1 MAGILYL
8 CATPI
13 GNLEDMTFRAVRILR
28 EADLIAAEATRN
40 SIKLLRHF
48 EIRTPMTSYHEYN
61 QIEKGKKL
69 TALLLEGKN
78 IALITDAGTPGISVN
93 WEPSPSP
100 APEEQEEAPWYLR
113 LVNLENRLPQDFT
126 VELAQVDGGQ
136 FDARAAEA
144 LSQMLADMEA
154 QGLSPMVCSSFRT
167 WEDQETLHQNKI
179 GRLLEEGY
187 SQEAAEAE
195 ASRWVVPAGASEH
208 QLGLAADIVASQYQ
222 ILEEEQEN
230 TPEQQW
236 LMAHCQEYGFILRY
250 PKDKTEVT
258 GVGYEP
264 WHYRYVGVE
273 AAQ

>member
-1 MAGILYL
+1 MEPHHAPRHARKRGGRWLLPALVGSACAVFLL
-8 CATPI
+8 CLLPHLMPTASASGQP
-13 GNLEDMTFRAVRILR
+13 
-28 EADLIAAEATRN
+28 AASPAPVESAPD
-40 SIKLLRHF
+40 S
-48 EIRTPMTSYHEYN
+48 
-61 QIEKGKKL
+61 
-69 TALLLEGKN
+69 
-78 IALITDAGTPGISVN
+78 GTPGISVN

-100 APEEQEEAPWYLR
+100 ATEEQEEAPWYLR

-179 GRLLEEGY
+179 DRLLEEGY

-273 AAQ
+273 AAQEIMAQGICLEEYVGQ

>member
-1 MAGILYL
+1 MEPHHAPRHARKRGGRWLLPALVGSACAVFLL
-8 CATPI
+8 CLLPHLMPTASASGQP
-13 GNLEDMTFRAVRILR
+13 
-28 EADLIAAEATRN
+28 AASPAPVESAPD
-40 SIKLLRHF
+40 S
-48 EIRTPMTSYHEYN
+48 
-61 QIEKGKKL
+61 
-69 TALLLEGKN
+69 
-78 IALITDAGTPGISVN
+78 GTPGISVN

-154 QGLSPMVCSSFRT
+154 QGLSPMVCSSF
-167 WEDQETLHQNKI
+167 
-179 GRLLEEGY
+179 

-273 AAQ
+273 AAQEIMAQGICLEEYLGR

>member
-1 MAGILYL
+1 M
-8 CATPI
+8 
-13 GNLEDMTFRAVRILR
+13 
-28 EADLIAAEATRN
+28 
-40 SIKLLRHF
+40 
-48 EIRTPMTSYHEYN
+48 
-61 QIEKGKKL
+61 
-69 TALLLEGKN
+69 
-78 IALITDAGTPGISVN
+78 N

-144 LSQMLADMEA
+144 LSQMLADMEGPGA
-154 QGLSPMVCSSFRT
+154 LAHVCSSFRT

-179 GRLLEEGY
+179 DRLLEEGY

-250 PKDKTEVT
+250 PKDKTDGHRRGLRALALPLRGRGGRPGNHGPGDLPGGICGT
-258 GVGYEP
+258 GEKGLLRPERAGRPYTRPEQ
-264 WHYRYVGVE
+264 WG
-273 AAQ
+273 A

>member
-1 MAGILYL
+1 M
-8 CATPI
+8 
-13 GNLEDMTFRAVRILR
+13 
-28 EADLIAAEATRN
+28 
-40 SIKLLRHF
+40 
-48 EIRTPMTSYHEYN
+48 
-61 QIEKGKKL
+61 
-69 TALLLEGKN
+69 
-78 IALITDAGTPGISVN
+78 
-93 WEPSPSP
+93 
-100 APEEQEEAPWYLR
+100 
-113 LVNLENRLPQDFT
+113 NLENRLPQDFT

-179 GRLLEEGY
+179 DRLLEEGY

-195 ASRWVVPAGASEH
+195 ASRWVVPVGASEH

-273 AAQ
+273 AAQEIMAQGICLEEYVGQ

>member
-1 MAGILYL
+1 MEPHHAPRHARKRGGRWLLPALVGSACAVFLL
-8 CATPI
+8 CLLPHLMPTASGQP
-13 GNLEDMTFRAVRILR
+13 
-28 EADLIAAEATRN
+28 AASPAPVESAPD
-40 SIKLLRHF
+40 S
-48 EIRTPMTSYHEYN
+48 
-61 QIEKGKKL
+61 
-69 TALLLEGKN
+69 
-78 IALITDAGTPGISVN
+78 GTPGISVN

-273 AAQ
+273 AAREIMAQGICLEEYLGR

>member
-1 MAGILYL
+1 MPTASASGQ
-8 CATPI
+8 P
-13 GNLEDMTFRAVRILR
+13 
-28 EADLIAAEATRN
+28 AASPAPVESAPD
-40 SIKLLRHF
+40 S
-48 EIRTPMTSYHEYN
+48 
-61 QIEKGKKL
+61 
-69 TALLLEGKN
+69 
-78 IALITDAGTPGISVN
+78 GTPGISVN

-179 GRLLEEGY
+179 GACWRRAIPKR
-187 SQEAAEAE
+187 AAEAE

-222 ILEEEQEN
+222 ILEGGAGEH
-230 TPEQQW
+230 PRAAVADGP
-236 LMAHCQEYGFILRY
+236 L
-250 PKDKTEVT
+250 P
-258 GVGYEP
+258 GVRLHPALSQGQDGGHRPWATSP

-273 AAQ
+273 AAQEIMAQGICLEEYVGR

>member
-1 MAGILYL
+1 MGSACAVFLL
-8 CATPI
+8 CLLPHLMPTASASGQP
-13 GNLEDMTFRAVRILR
+13 
-28 EADLIAAEATRN
+28 AASPAPVESAPD
-40 SIKLLRHF
+40 S
-48 EIRTPMTSYHEYN
+48 
-61 QIEKGKKL
+61 
-69 TALLLEGKN
+69 
-78 IALITDAGTPGISVN
+78 GTPGISVN

-100 APEEQEEAPWYLR
+100 APEEQEESPWYLR

-144 LSQMLADMEA
+144 LSRMLADMEA
-154 QGLSPMVCSSFRT
+154 QGLSPWCAPPSAPGRT
-167 WEDQETLHQNKI
+167 RRRCTRTKSTACWRRATPKRRRKRRPP
-179 GRLLEEGY
+179 GGWCRPGP
-187 SQEAAEAE
+187 
-195 ASRWVVPAGASEH
+195 ASTSWAWP
-208 QLGLAADIVASQYQ
+208 ADIVASQYQ

-264 WHYRYVGVE
+264 GTTAMWAWRPPRKSWPRGFAWRNMWDSEKGLLRPERAGRPYTRPEQWG
-273 AAQ
+273 A

>member
-1 MAGILYL
+1 MEPHHAPRHARKRGGRWLLPALVGSACAVFLL
-8 CATPI
+8 CLLPHLMPTASASGQP
-13 GNLEDMTFRAVRILR
+13 
-28 EADLIAAEATRN
+28 AASPAPAESAPD
-40 SIKLLRHF
+40 S
-48 EIRTPMTSYHEYN
+48 
-61 QIEKGKKL
+61 
-69 TALLLEGKN
+69 
-78 IALITDAGTPGISVN
+78 GTPGISVN

-113 LVNLENRLPQDFT
+113 LVNLENRLSQDFT

-144 LSQMLADMEA
+144 LSQMLADM
-154 QGLSPMVCSSFRT
+154 GLSPMVCSSFRT

-179 GRLLEEGY
+179 DSMLEEGY

-273 AAQ
+273 AAQEIMAQGICLEEYVGQ